1 MCQALQGDVQR
12 GRGFLTAMR
21 EKTERA
27 ATFLEEPEAEQMR
40 EEVSARLSQ
49 QEELVGSIRQELSTL
64 DKSLQL
70 SKDFLDKYKAQAQ
83 WVSETRA
90 LLGAPLE
97 PKAELYQRKAQLAK
111 YKVSAVEPSDIS
123 TSLLNSGLPNG
134 TVLYSCEVLF
144 FCAPRATC
152 DY

>member
-1 MCQALQGDVQR
+1 
-12 GRGFLTAMR
+12 MR

-27 ATFLEEPEAEQMR
+27 AAFLEEQEAEQMR

-83 WVSETRA
+83 WACETRA

-111 YKVSAVEPSDIS
+111 YKVGRTQPAVHSLPLLKGPQFWRRVSITPFPSI
-123 TSLLNSGLPNG
+123 LLTQHVDWLIDS
-134 TVLYSCEVLF
+134 
-144 FCAPRATC
+144 
-152 DY
+152 